1 MFICSC
7 SLFPSGGG
15 HFIETQKKYGIIYAD
30 PPWRYRQKSLSGAAE
45 HHYSTMSVE
54 EICQLD
60 VASVAADDCVL
71 FLWAPFPQLQEAL
84 QVIKAWDF
92 KYKTV
97 AFVWLKQ
104 NKSGKG
110 WFFGLG
116 FWTRGNADS
125 VCLPQEESPADNQTE
140 SISLSSALCVST
152 ARNRVKP
159 EKKSSSLWESCHGW
173 SCLPVRKPMDGTLG
187 EMKSHVMLQ

>member
-1 MFICSC
+1 
-7 SLFPSGGG
+7 
-15 HFIETQKKYGIIYAD
+15 
-30 PPWRYRQKSLSGAAE
+30 
-45 HHYSTMSVE
+45 MSVE

-71 FLWAPFPQLQEAL
+71 FLWATFPQLQEAL

-92 KYKTV
+92 QYKTV

-116 FWTRGNADS
+116 FWTRGNAEL
-125 VCLPQEESPADNQTE
+125 CLLATRGKPRRQS
-140 SISLSSALCVST
+140 
-152 ARNRVKP
+152 NRVHQLIISPLRQHSQKP
-159 EKKSSSLWESCHGW
+159 SEAREKSSSLWESCHGW
-173 SCLPVRKPMDGTLG
+173 SCLPVRKPTDGTLG
-187 EMKSHVMLQ
+187 EMKSYVMLQ

>member
-71 FLWAPFPQLQEAL
+71 FLWAPFPL
-84 QVIKAWDF
+84 I
-92 KYKTV
+92 TGSV
-97 AFVWLKQ
+97 A
-104 NKSGKG
+104 
-110 WFFGLG
+110 
-116 FWTRGNADS
+116 GN
-125 VCLPQEESPADNQTE
+125 
-140 SISLSSALCVST
+140 
-152 ARNRVKP
+152 
-159 EKKSSSLWESCHGW
+159 
-173 SCLPVRKPMDGTLG
+173 
-187 EMKSHVMLQ
+187 